1 MQYFD
6 ERYYL
11 NVAKLMEMTLPK
23 PRRRLM
29 TGDGEF
35 LPLVVVDTCE

>member
-1 MQYFD
+1 MMD
-6 ERYYL
+6 KNYYV
-11 NVAKLMEMTLPK
+11 NVKELMDRQLPR
-23 PRRRLM
+23 PRKRLM

>member
-1 MQYFD
+1 MQGID
-6 ERYYL
+6 KKYYI
-11 NVAKLMEMTLPK
+11 NVAKLMQITLPK